1 MLWIDQGIFFRSK
14 LKNVKCV
21 YKKGLI
27 LYIKDKNKKKD
38 EFVIINK
45 FKENSS
51 VDVKKSIEKV
61 FKVFYNLQIKKI

>member
-1 MLWIDQGIFFRSK
+1 ME
-14 LKNVKCV
+14 
-21 YKKGLI
+21 
-27 LYIKDKNKKKD
+27 DKNKKKD

-61 FKVFYNLQIKKI
+61 FKEYLKYFIIYKWRRYRKIIFNK

>member
-1 MLWIDQGIFFRSK
+1 MLWINQGIFFRSK

-21 YKKGLI
+21 YKKGQV
-27 LYIKDKNKKKD
+27 LYMKDKIRKKD

-51 VDVKKSIEKV
+51 VDVKKSIERV